1 MSQRLPL
8 AALQA
13 FVMAV
18 RAGNL
23 SHAAA
28 NMHVTVSALS
38 HQMRQLEQRL
48 GQSLLERSPRGIRPT
63 LIGQRLF
70 DEVAPQFDALNASVS
85 RALSPTDQRL
95 TISVMASVA
104 SSWLLPRLPDFVA
117 KHPEIELNL
126 HSSTALVD
134 FERDGID
141 CALRF
146 GAGRWPNTQVDFLFE
161 EHLTPVASKDLLKR
175 LGRPSL
181 ASLPKFPLLGD
192 PGQRWPMWFDRFG
205 GKAPRRYV
213 AQFTDSETLTRAA
226 VEGLGIALGRLTMIR
241 PLVESGRL
249 VQLWRKT
256 LEAEFSH
263 WFVFPARRA
272 PSPAVEKFRSWLLIK
287 AQASRAANAELRQSQ
302 HEPA

>member
-13 FVMAV
+13 FVIAV

-28 NMHVTVSALS
+28 SMHVTVSALS
-38 HQMRQLEQRL
+38 HQMRLLEQRL
-48 GQSLLERSPRGIRPT
+48 GQALLERGPRGIRT
-63 LIGQRLF
+63 TAVGQRLF
-70 DEVAPQFDALNASVS
+70 EEVAPQFDALNVSVT
-85 RALSPTDQRL
+85 RALSPRDQRL

-117 KHPEIELNL
+117 KYPEIELNL
-126 HSSTALVD
+126 HSSTTLVD
-134 FERDGID
+134 FERDGVD

-146 GAGRWPNTQVDFLFE
+146 GAGRWPNTEAELMFE
-161 EHLTPVASKDLLKR
+161 EYLTPVASKDLLKR
-175 LGRPSL
+175 LGRPNL
-181 ASLPKFPLLGD
+181 TTLPRYPLLGD
-192 PGQRWPMWFDRFG
+192 PGQRWPLWFARFG
-205 GKAPRRYV
+205 GKAPKRYV

-226 VEGLGIALGRLTMIR
+226 VEGLGIALGRVTMIR

-249 VQLWRKT
+249 VQLWQKT

-263 WFVFPARRA
+263 WFVYPSRRA
-272 PSPAVEKFRSWLLIK
+272 PSPAVQAFRVWVL
-287 AQASRAANAELRQSQ
+287 AEAERSRAANSDLRQST
-302 HEPA
+302 HV